1 MMTINNIEEL
11 KDFVLNS
18 KASLKDKTEIVNRC
32 LNVFII
38 GNIEDEKELIELI
51 NENNNNKDKL
61 IVLGT
66 GINPL
71 DRELIYIEMLK
82 QPKIKRIFDD
92 LEAYY

>member
-1 MMTINNIEEL
+1 MTINNIEEL

-61 IVLGT
+61 IVLGK

-82 QPKIKRIFDD
+82 QPEIKRIFDD